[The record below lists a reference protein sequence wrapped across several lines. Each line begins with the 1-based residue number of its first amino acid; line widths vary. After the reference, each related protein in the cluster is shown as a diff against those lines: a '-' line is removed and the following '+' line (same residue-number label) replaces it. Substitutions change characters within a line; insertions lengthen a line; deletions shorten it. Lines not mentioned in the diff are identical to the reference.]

1 MVRVGIGHDLEEHA
15 QASQESFVSC
25 QSNLGL
31 IGNKCVLKMRG
42 KYFFKCWPKKIIAE
56 VFVCLFSLT
65 NENKEELEL
74 GNNLDMKEGS
84 PE

>member
-1 MVRVGIGHDLEEHA
+1 
-15 QASQESFVSC
+15 
-25 QSNLGL
+25 L